1 MKGLLHKVLGTQH
14 LACEE
19 ISTILTEVEAVLNSR
34 PLTPIDAAPLDGG
47 AVLTPGH
54 FLVGRPLRALPEV
67 CNTSQGST

>member
-1 MKGLLHKVLGTQH
+1 MKGLLHKVLGTQR
-14 LACEE
+14 LTCEE
-19 ISTILTEVEAVLNSR
+19 ISTILEAVLNSR
-34 PLTPIDAAPLDGG
+34 PLTPIDAAPLDGA